1 MSKQAVVTPTLG
13 DTPSSNFEVALKHPV
28 LASERCGKQAWQP
41 SQPRNCG
48 RGSPFRRRG
57 GPLPSQAVEVAGF
70 RPSLVHPLPELGG
83 VFDLESVLTYLF
95 FKSKPFFKMLS
106 IREIVSDPL

>member
-1 MSKQAVVTPTLG
+1 M
-13 DTPSSNFEVALKHPV
+13 
-28 LASERCGKQAWQP
+28 
-41 SQPRNCG
+41 
-48 RGSPFRRRG
+48 
-57 GPLPSQAVEVAGF
+57 PSQAVEVAGF
-70 RPSLVHPLPELGG
+70 RPSLVHPLPKLGG